1 MQQEYVT
8 KAEVL
13 SAISKVSDIDY
24 EKTLVSF
31 DYCFV
36 TKDGREYQ
44 TPNFHFFIRAL
55 IDHANAKLNV
65 EECFELPFVTLISI
79 QEESELTVSAK
90 EEDVKVEVIEA
101 APKPRGRSKTKQLI
115 LVEIFYKT

>member
-1 MQQEYVT
+1 MQKEYIT

-24 EKTLVSF
+24 EKTLISF

-55 IDHANAKLNV
+55 IEHANAKLNV
-65 EECFELPFVTLISI
+65 EECFELPFVTLLGF
-79 QEESELTVSAK
+79 QEEKQTETEVVKA
-90 EEDVKVEVIEA
+90 EE
-101 APKPRGRSKTKQLI
+101 APKPRGRTKA
-115 LVEIFYKT
+115 K

>member
-1 MQQEYVT
+1 MQKEYIT

-13 SAISKVSDIDY
+13 KAIADVSDIDY
-24 EKTLVSF
+24 EKTLISF
-31 DYCFV
+31 DYCFA

-55 IDHANAKLNV
+55 VEHANAKLNI

-79 QEESELTVSAK
+79 REESEHNVADK
-90 EEDVKVEVIEA
+90 KEDVKVEAVEYT
-101 APKPRGRSKTKQLI
+101 PKPRGRSKTKQLI